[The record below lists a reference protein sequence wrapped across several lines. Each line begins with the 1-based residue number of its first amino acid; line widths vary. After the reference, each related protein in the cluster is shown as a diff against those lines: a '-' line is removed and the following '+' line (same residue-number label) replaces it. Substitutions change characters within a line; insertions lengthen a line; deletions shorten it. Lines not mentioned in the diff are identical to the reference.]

1 MCENGS
7 LVVVANVVQV
17 LVLLFALVLLLALL
31 LALVLL
37 LALPVQANLM
47 SGNFLRKLL
56 IQTKRNV
63 CYAQNSC
70 RIAVEQAIFETIWS
84 LSTL

>member
-1 MCENGS
+1 M
-7 LVVVANVVQV
+7 LVVVANVVKG
-17 LVLLFALVLLLALL
+17 LVLLLALALL
-31 LALVLL
+31 LALVLV
-37 LALPVQANLM
+37 LALLVQANPM
-47 SGNFLRKLL
+47 SGNFTRKLL